1 MDAKDLRYIVFLL
14 DTDSASFLSSGAIDK
29 HDGEIFSS
37 LDDAKEY
44 AVDAIQDKLCNRFV
58 IGRFLID
65 CNSNTMGIT
74 AIETFGFR
82 NDRKN
87 INQLDLFSNAT

>member
-1 MDAKDLRYIVFLL
+1 MDAKDLRYIVLLL
-14 DTDSASFLSSGAIDK
+14 DTDSASFMSSGAIDK
-29 HDGEIFSS
+29 HDGQIFCS
-37 LDDAKEY
+37 LEDARSY
-44 AVDAIQDKLCNRFV
+44 AVDAIQDKLCNRFI

-65 CNSNTMGIT
+65 FNSNSMGIT

-87 INQLDLFSNAT
+87 INQLDLFAG